1 MLKLHAALIEF
12 VWTSCNA
19 LSLPGVVLWFGSG
32 GMHCRAVMEEGRGE
46 FIPLLLDGEIAGQCF
61 IHLQSFPH

>member
-1 MLKLHAALIEF
+1 MLKLRAALIEF

-19 LSLPGVVLWFGSG
+19 SSLPGVVLWFGSG
-32 GMHCRAVMEEGRGE
+32 GMHCRAVMEEGRSE